1 MGNLKI
7 HHRKLLRLKGYD
19 YSSAG
24 LYFITICCQY
34 MVCRFG
40 RVENGKMLLNEFG
53 QIANDE
59 WIKLADRYGNVEL
72 DVFQIMPNHM
82 HGIIKLKEPPVES
95 GFTPD
100 KKDQNDQPSP
110 IDTNKLNNAIEPNSN
125 KNNTND
131 KEKINK
137 NPSISDIVGAYKS
150 LVSNNCLEIY
160 KIRNQMMGKLWQ
172 RNYYEHI
179 IRNEKAYDNISNYIV
194 NNPQKWEE
202 DKFYKS

>member
-1 MGNLKI
+1 MNNNKI
-7 HHRKLLRLKGYD
+7 KMHNRKAIRLKGYD

-24 LYFITICCQY
+24 LYFITICCQDR
-34 MVCRFG
+34 VCRFG
-40 RVENGKMLLNEFG
+40 HVENGKMIFNEFG
-53 QIANDE
+53 QIAHNVGM
-59 WIKLADRYGNVEL
+59 KLTERYCNVEL

-82 HGIIKLKEPPVES
+82 HGIIKLNEPSLGS

-100 KKDQNDQPSP
+100 QIDQPSP
-110 IDTNKLNNAIEPNSN
+110 IEAQS
-125 KNNTND
+125 KNHKPT
-131 KEKINK
+131 
-137 NPSISDIVGAYKS
+137 ISDIVGAYKS

-179 IRNEKAYDNISNYIV
+179 VRDEQSYSNISNYIV

-202 DKFYKS
+202 DKFFSQ